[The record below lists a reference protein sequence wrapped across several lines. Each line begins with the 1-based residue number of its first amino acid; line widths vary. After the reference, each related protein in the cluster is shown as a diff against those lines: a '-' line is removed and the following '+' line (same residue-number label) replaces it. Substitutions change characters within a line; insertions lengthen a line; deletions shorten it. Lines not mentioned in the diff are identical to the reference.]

1 MRRLDKSSEP
11 TPTGDNSR
19 RNGRSQ
25 PLKVQYEVV
34 VVGGEEGRYLAA
46 GQAEA
51 IRNLLR
57 WIAENPNQ
65 TQADGTAP

>member
-1 MRRLDKSSEP
+1 MRRCDESSEP
-11 TPTGDNSR
+11 TPTNDSSG

-34 VVGGEEGRYLAA
+34 VVGGEEGKYLAA

-51 IRNLLR
+51 IWNLLH
-57 WIAENPNQ
+57 WIAESEP
-65 TQADGTAP
+65 DSR